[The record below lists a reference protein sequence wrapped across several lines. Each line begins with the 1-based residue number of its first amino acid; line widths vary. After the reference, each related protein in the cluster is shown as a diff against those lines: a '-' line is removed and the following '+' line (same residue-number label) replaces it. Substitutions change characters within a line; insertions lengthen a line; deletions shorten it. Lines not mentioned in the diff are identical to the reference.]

1 MFQMSG
7 DLNVTY
13 KLNCDY
19 DYSISYSQFLSVLH
33 IKGIIFDYFKYE
45 IFDLIS
51 TEQIYLIVHDVL
63 N

>member
-1 MFQMSG
+1 MSG

-33 IKGIIFDYFKYE
+33 IKRIIFDYFKYE

-51 TEQIYLIVHDVL
+51 T
-63 N
+63 